1 MEYRKKYLKIAFTM
15 AETILTLT
23 ILGIVAALMMRS
35 INRVN
40 PDKDKTLF
48 LRSYHAFEAA
58 AGEVV
63 NDTSYFDP
71 DLDVVSDLSTKPLP
85 TARVELNSK
94 EGGVLCSTDS
104 RFSDCKKVISNTN
117 VVCYLVAGKLSLTGV
132 ADCSPGEDVM
142 NFRTGNGV
150 CFYGLAGRV
159 APFDFVIDPGCKGV
173 EHGYA
178 ARVLP
183 SGNMTVQE
191 TSSYDSTFEDEN
203 SQKIAFKWINE
214 QTDVKKKIYDFDE
227 KKN

>member
-15 AETILTLT
+15 AEAILTLT
-23 ILGIVAALMMRS
+23 IIGVVAALMMRS
-35 INRVN
+35 INRIN

-71 DLDVVSDLSTKPLP
+71 DLEVVSDLSTKPLP
-85 TARVELNSK
+85 TARVELNST
-94 EGGVLCSTDS
+94 EGSILCSTDS
-104 RFSDCKKVISNTN
+104 RYSDCEKVLSNTN
-117 VVCYLVAGKLSLTGV
+117 SICYLVAGRLNLTGV
-132 ADCSPGEDVM
+132 VDCSDGDDVM

-159 APFDFVIDPGCKGV
+159 APFDFVIEPGCKGV

-183 SGNMTVQE
+183 SGNMTVPE
-191 TSSYDSTFEDEN
+191 SSSYDSVFENEN
-203 SQKIAFKWINE
+203 NQKIAFKWINE
-214 QTDVKKKIYDFDE
+214 QTDVKKKNYDFDE
-227 KKN
+227 KKD